1 MAPTV
6 AHCVSLPAPQEGA
19 ARLRAA
25 GRRAGMA
32 PTVAHCVSLPAPQE
46 GAARLRAAGRRA
58 GAVGAM
64 ECSVRVFVDSIQHE
78 GAGPGGPAMT
88 P

>member
-1 MAPTV
+1 MAPTVAHCVSLAAPQGGTARLRAAGRRADMAPTV
-6 AHCVSLPAPQEGA
+6 AHCVSLPAPQGGT

-25 GRRAGMA
+25 GRRAG
-32 PTVAHCVSLPAPQE
+32 
-46 GAARLRAAGRRA
+46 
-58 GAVGAM
+58 VGCAM
-64 ECSVRVFVDSIQHE
+64 ECSARVFVDSIQHE